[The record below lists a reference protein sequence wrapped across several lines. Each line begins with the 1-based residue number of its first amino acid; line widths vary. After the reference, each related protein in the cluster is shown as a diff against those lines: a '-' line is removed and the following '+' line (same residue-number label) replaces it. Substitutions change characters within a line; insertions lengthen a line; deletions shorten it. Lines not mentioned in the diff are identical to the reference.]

1 MRRANDF
8 YPTPAALTAVLLD
21 LVPELAGSAVEPC
34 AGDGTMAGALKCSG
48 RLTRITTNDILA
60 GFGCTTTSDAR
71 DPGAAV
77 WQVAA
82 DWVITNPPFTWAGEI
97 LANAWAH
104 AAKGVAMLLRLTFL
118 EPTVARAELLRQL
131 APFLSDMIV
140 FGQPRPSFTDDRR
153 TDSVTTAWL
162 VWQKGWN
169 QGARVRFA
177 VGWAGSERRCP
188 EDGR

>member
-1 MRRANDF
+1 MRRPNDF

-34 AGDGTMAGALKCSG
+34 AGDGAMADALRRSG
-48 RLTRITTNDILA
+48 RLTGVKTNDILA

-71 DPGAAV
+71 DLGAAV
-77 WQVAA
+77 WQGTV
-82 DWVITNPPFTWAGEI
+82 DWVITNPPFTWSNEI

-104 AAKGVAMLLRLTFL
+104 AGKGVAMLLRLTFL
-118 EPTVARAELLRQL
+118 EPTVARADLLQQL

-177 VGWAGSERRCP
+177 VGWAGN
-188 EDGR
+188 